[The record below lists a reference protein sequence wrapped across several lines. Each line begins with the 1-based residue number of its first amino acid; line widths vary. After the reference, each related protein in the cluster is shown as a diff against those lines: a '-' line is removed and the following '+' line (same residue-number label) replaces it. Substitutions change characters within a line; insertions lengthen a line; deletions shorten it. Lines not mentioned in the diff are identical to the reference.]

1 MRYRKLRKEELD
13 CLGAKEKGR
22 RKVREIKMA
31 RFFHNKFFSGF
42 LTVVSLS
49 IVIVAASA
57 FFLEQE
63 ILFGPLLI
71 LLGIVTL
78 LPITFFHISLHSLW
92 PDLVFGLIDNGVLVI
107 LALVGAHFAGVFG
120 AIAGGVVGNALT
132 DGLAGLF
139 EGYAA
144 EHARR
149 KNISERR
156 TAIGSALGKM
166 AGCLLGAGAV
176 LVIASAF

>member
-1 MRYRKLRKEELD
+1 M
-13 CLGAKEKGR
+13 A
-22 RKVREIKMA
+22 KMA
-31 RFFHNKFFSGF
+31 IFFRNKIFSEL

-49 IVIVAASA
+49 IALAAVST
-57 FFLEQE
+57 FFLDEE
-63 ILFGPLLI
+63 NFFGPLLI
-71 LLGIVTL
+71 FLGILTL
-78 LPITFFHISLHSLW
+78 LPAKFFGISIRFLW
-92 PDLVFGLIDNGVLVI
+92 PDIVFGLIDNGVLAI

-144 EHARR
+144 EQTRR
-149 KNISERR
+149 KNISEKR

-176 LVIASAF
+176 LVVAGILW